1 VWARIAYDEDD
12 VESAEKIIMIFLL
25 LTIGLLIGGVLGLTG
40 AGGSVIAVPLLLVL
54 LNLEPTTATGLALG
68 VVAASSLYGAVQKIW
83 HREVLWIPAILFG
96 FSGAMLAP
104 MGRILAKL
112 VSPQLLISSFAVLSI
127 VIAARMLWQSI
138 RQPEQ
143 SNVVRASTSAGGE
156 AYEALLCR
164 LSENSKFDWRFRC
177 MAGLTLGG
185 VLTGIF
191 SGFFGVG
198 GGFLIVPFLNQLN
211 SVSMRN
217 AVATSL
223 VIIATVSSS
232 GFLAHLATQTVNWHQ
247 LAWLCIG
254 GIIGMVLGSVLAR
267 WIAGVY
273 LQRIF
278 AVTIM
283 VMTSLLIIR

>member
-1 VWARIAYDEDD
+1 
-12 VESAEKIIMIFLL
+12 MILL
-25 LTIGLLIGGVLGLTG
+25 LMTIGILIGGVLGLTG

-54 LNLEPTTATGLALG
+54 LDLEPTTATGLALG
-68 VVAASSLYGAVQKIW
+68 VVAASSIYGAVQRIW

-96 FSGAMLAP
+96 FSGALLAP
-104 MGRILAKL
+104 LGRVLAKL
-112 VSPQLLISSFAVLSI
+112 VSPQLLVSSFAVLSV

-143 SNVVRASTSAGGE
+143 SSVVRASTSAGSE
-156 AYEALLCR
+156 ANEALLCR

-223 VIIATVSSS
+223 VIIATISSS
-232 GFLAHLATQTVNWHQ
+232 GFLAHLVTQTVNWHQ

-254 GIIGMVLGSVLAR
+254 GITGMILGSVLAR

-278 AVTIM
+278 AATIM
-283 VMTSLLIIR
+283 IMTSLLIIR

>member
-1 VWARIAYDEDD
+1 
-12 VESAEKIIMIFLL
+12 MIFLL

-68 VVAASSLYGAVQKIW
+68 VVAASSLYGAAQKIW

-143 SNVVRASTSAGGE
+143 SNVVRASTSAGSE